1 MSKKL
6 KKINE
11 SEIFSRKESAN
22 SFYISMNLS
31 GNVYISMY
39 VGEGTVG
46 ENSVRQTIIGE
57 KK

>member
-31 GNVYISMY
+31 GNVYISML